1 MPRGRSKTCRILC
14 GRHSL
19 RSSERPPL
27 NESQLARV
35 LQEEYSDDGDFSSG
49 SGDNYVPERDINQ
62 TESESSDIISQ
73 SEEEVSCLN

>member
-1 MPRGRSKTCRILC
+1 MPRGRNETRLIRR

-35 LQEEYSDDGDFSSG
+35 LEEESSDDGDFSSG
-49 SGDNYVPERDINQ
+49 TGDNYVPESDINQ
-62 TESESSDIISQ
+62 SESESSEYNISI
-73 SEEEVSCLN
+73 